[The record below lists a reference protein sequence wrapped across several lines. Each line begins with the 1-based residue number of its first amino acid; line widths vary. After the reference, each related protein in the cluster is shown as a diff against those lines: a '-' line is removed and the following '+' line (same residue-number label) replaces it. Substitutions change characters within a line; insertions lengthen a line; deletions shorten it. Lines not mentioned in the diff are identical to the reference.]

1 LPDRVESGVCHQLP
15 SGTSCDRVHR
25 KANITEV
32 SEPADT
38 VEMRHASVTD
48 AAEIWRLVCD
58 CDVLDKN
65 SCYAYL
71 LICRDFSATSLV
83 AFTQRELLGFVA
95 AYVPPSRPDVVF
107 VWQIGT
113 APAARNKGVAK
124 TLLRSLLRTP
134 ACRHVRFLE
143 ATVTPSNTASAR
155 LFRSIA
161 DELKVE
167 FRCSPG
173 FQSGDFGLVEDG
185 AARHEPEDLV
195 RIGPIEEQL

>member
-1 LPDRVESGVCHQLP
+1 M
-15 SGTSCDRVHR
+15 HR
-25 KANITEV
+25 KADITEV
-32 SEPADT
+32 TEPPVA
-38 VEMRHASVTD
+38 VEIRHASIPD
-48 AAEIWRLVCD
+48 AAKIWQLVCN
-58 CDVLDKN
+58 CDVLDAN

-83 AFTQRELLGFVA
+83 AFTQNELLGFVA

-113 APAARNKGVAK
+113 APAARKRGVAK

-167 FRCSPG
+167 FHLAPG
-173 FQSGDFGLVEDG
+173 FHSDDFGSSEDG
-185 AARHEPEDLV
+185 TVQHEPEDLV